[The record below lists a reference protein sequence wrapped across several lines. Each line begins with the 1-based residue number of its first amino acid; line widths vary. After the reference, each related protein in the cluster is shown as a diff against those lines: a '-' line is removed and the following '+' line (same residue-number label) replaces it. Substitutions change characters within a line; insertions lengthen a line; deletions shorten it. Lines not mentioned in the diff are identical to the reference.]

1 VGIVVAVVNQKGGVG
16 KSTTAV
22 NLSAAV
28 ARRGR
33 RTLLVD
39 LDPQGNA
46 TSGLGIPKERLRA
59 SVYDVLVHRLP
70 LRAVS
75 LRTAVE
81 GLELVPSTV
90 ALAGAEVELVE
101 VEGREERLRAALR
114 PVLDRYDL
122 ILVDC
127 PPSLGLLTVNA
138 LVAAHQVLLPIQ
150 CEYYALEGLSLLL
163 QTIELVQRSLNP
175 DLRIGGVVLTM
186 YDGRTNLS
194 EQVAREVR
202 AFFGDRVYRTVIPRS
217 VRLAEAPSYG
227 LPISLYDPQ
236 SRGAQ
241 AYEALSEE
249 VTARLW
255 PQTALAGADAGDE

>member
-1 VGIVVAVVNQKGGVG
+1 MAVVNQKGGVG

-28 ARRGR
+28 ARRGHP
-33 RTLLVD
+33 TLLVD

-46 TSGLGIPKERLRA
+46 TSGLGIPKGRLRA
-59 SVYDVLVHRLP
+59 SVYDVLVRHLP

-75 LRTAVE
+75 LPTAVE

-101 VEGREERLRAALR
+101 VEGREERLREALR
-114 PVLDRYDL
+114 PVLGRYDL

-163 QTIELVQRSLNP
+163 QTIQLVQRAFNP
-175 DLRIGGVVLTM
+175 ELQLGGVVLTM

-194 EQVAREVR
+194 EQVAQEVR
-202 AFFGDRVYRTVIPRS
+202 AFFGERVYRTMIPRT

-241 AYEALSEE
+241 AYEALAEE
-249 VTARLW
+249 VAGRLW
-255 PQTALAGADAGDE
+255 PRATLARRGPGDG